1 MQRKV
6 LVTPRPG
13 GGDVAVA
20 VIDFGD
26 MVRTAR
32 VFELAIALAY
42 ACQNRPSPADALAAG
57 RAVVA
62 GYAAVQPLT
71 PREAAVLPTCVAARL
86 CQSLATSAHSAKA
99 DPANAEYN
107 QISAAPGWVLL
118 RQWDALD
125 KAGELSRLADSS

>member
-71 PREAAVLPTCVAARL
+71 PREAAVLPTCVAALSSPRRRVRVQL
-86 CQSLATSAHSAKA
+86 YNSIRRTRSTVRMYMQSLQ
-99 DPANAEYN
+99 P
-107 QISAAPGWVLL
+107 
-118 RQWDALD
+118 
-125 KAGELSRLADSS
+125 

>member
-57 RAVVA
+57 RAVVLASHNAEVLGHCDLVLTLEA
-62 GYAAVQPLT
+62 GLAQSFLPGVSASGAGDVARGAGRPV
-71 PREAAVLPTCVAARL
+71 RAEAAP
-86 CQSLATSAHSAKA
+86 
-99 DPANAEYN
+99 
-107 QISAAPGWVLL
+107 
-118 RQWDALD
+118 
-125 KAGELSRLADSS
+125 